1 MQTKRMTRSLVAIA
15 VVVAMSAGFVAGR
28 HNAAPQ
34 WIDNAHAAGAVPSL
48 QPTAPAPATPAQPPM
63 MPAEAARA
71 TGMPDFSGLV
81 DAYGPAVVNISAEH
95 VAKSKPAAQQ
105 QRHAAPFANMSPD
118 DPFYQ
123 FFKRFYGDQFP
134 GGGAGG
140 GDDDGGSG
148 SQDENSMSLGSGFI
162 ISPDGYILTNAH
174 VVAGA
179 NVITV
184 KLTDK
189 REFRAKVIGSDKPSD
204 VAVLKI
210 EAKSLPTVKIG
221 DASKSKVG
229 QWVVAIGSP
238 YGFDNTVT
246 SGIISAKARSL
257 PDETY
262 IPFIQTDVPVNPGNS
277 GGPLFDM
284 YGNVIGINSMIFS
297 RTGGFQGLSFAIP
310 INFAM
315 KIKDDLIKTGRV
327 ERGRLGVTVQ
337 GVNQSLAQSFG
348 LPKPQGALVSSIDK
362 DGPAAK
368 SQLKPGDV
376 ILSVDG
382 VAIDDSAT
390 LPTVIADMKPGS
402 TAHLT
407 VWRDKKEKD
416 IPIAIGAF
424 PNASTV
430 ASSDSNAS
438 QVKLGVAVRALTS
451 DERRQASVAGGLLV
465 EQVAGPAAA
474 AGIQPGDVIL
484 AINGQPLTAPD
495 QLKDRLS
502 NAGTSVALLIQR
514 NSQQIFVPVDLE

>member
-1 MQTKRMTRSLVAIA
+1 
-15 VVVAMSAGFVAGR
+15 
-28 HNAAPQ
+28 
-34 WIDNAHAAGAVPSL
+34 
-48 QPTAPAPATPAQPPM
+48 
-63 MPAEAARA
+63 
-71 TGMPDFSGLV
+71 
-81 DAYGPAVVNISAEH
+81 
-95 VAKSKPAAQQ
+95 
-105 QRHAAPFANMSPD
+105 
-118 DPFYQ
+118 
-123 FFKRFYGDQFP
+123 
-134 GGGAGG
+134 
-140 GDDDGGSG
+140 
-148 SQDENSMSLGSGFI
+148 
-162 ISPDGYILTNAH
+162 
-174 VVAGA
+174 
-179 NVITV
+179 
-184 KLTDK
+184 
-189 REFRAKVIGSDKPSD
+189 
-204 VAVLKI
+204 
-210 EAKSLPTVKIG
+210 
-221 DASKSKVG
+221 
-229 QWVVAIGSP
+229 VAIGSP

-315 KIKDDLIKTGRV
+315 KIKDDLVKTGHV

-337 GVNQSLAQSFG
+337 SVNQALAQSFG
-348 LPKPQGALVSSIDK
+348 LQKPQGALVSSIDK

-382 VAIDDSAT
+382 ATIDDSAS
-390 LPTVIADMKPGS
+390 LPTVIADMKPGA
-402 TAHLT
+402 TAHLQ

-416 IPIAIGAF
+416 IAVTIGAF
-424 PNASTV
+424 PSATKV
-430 ASSDSNAS
+430 ASDDANSS

-484 AINGQPLTAPD
+484 AINGQPLTAAD
-495 QLKDRLS
+495 QLKDRLA
-502 NAGTSVALLIQR
+502 NAGSSVALLIQR

>member
-1 MQTKRMTRSLVAIA
+1 MQNKRITRSLVAIA
-15 VVVAMSAGFVAGR
+15 VAVAVSAGFVAARDGSI
-28 HNAAPQ
+28 PQ
-34 WIDNAHAAGAVPSL
+34 WIDAAHAAGAVPELNS
-48 QPTAPAPATPAQPPM
+48 TAPANTAAPM
-63 MPAEAARA
+63 MPAEAAA
-71 TGMPDFSGLV
+71 KTGMPDFSGLV

-95 VAKSKPAAQQ
+95 VVKRTASPQ
-105 QRHAAPFANMSPD
+105 QRAPFGPQMSPD

-123 FFKRFYGDQFP
+123 FFKRFYGNQMPNPD
-134 GGGAGG
+134 GGGAQE
-140 GDDDGGSG
+140 
-148 SQDENSMSLGSGFI
+148 QDQSSMSLGSGFI
-162 ISPDGYILTNAH
+162 ISADGYILTNAH
-174 VVAGA
+174 VVSGA

-189 REFRAKVIGSDKPSD
+189 REFRAKVVGSDKQSD

-210 EAKSLPTVKIG
+210 EAKALPTVKIG

-284 YGNVIGINSMIFS
+284 YGNVIGINSMIYS

-315 KIKDDLIKTGRV
+315 KIKDDLVKTGHV
-327 ERGRLGVTVQ
+327 ERGRLGVAVQ
-337 GVNQSLAQSFG
+337 DVNQSLAQSFG

-368 SQLKPGDV
+368 SSLKPGDV
-376 ILSVDG
+376 ILQVNG
-382 VAIDDSAT
+382 VPIDQSST
-390 LPTVIADMKPGS
+390 LPTIIADQKPG
-402 TAHLT
+402 TTVHLQ
-407 VWRDKKEKD
+407 VWRDKSYKD
-416 IPIAIGAF
+416 VTVTIGAF
-424 PNASTV
+424 PGAKLAS
-430 ASSDSNAS
+430 DESNAS
-438 QVKLGVAVRALTS
+438 QVKLGVAVRALTA

-465 EQVAGPAAA
+465 EQVTGPAAA

-484 AINGQPLTAPD
+484 AINGQPLTAAD
-495 QLKDRLS
+495 QLKDRL
-502 NAGTSVALLIQR
+502 AHTGDSVALLIQR
-514 NSQQIFVPVDLE
+514 NNQQIFVPVDLN